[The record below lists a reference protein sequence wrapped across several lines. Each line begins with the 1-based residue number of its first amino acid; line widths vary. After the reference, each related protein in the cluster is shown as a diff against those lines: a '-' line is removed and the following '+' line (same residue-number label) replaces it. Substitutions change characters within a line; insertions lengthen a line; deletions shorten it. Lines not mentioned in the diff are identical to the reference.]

1 MPEKP
6 EVTVDSATP
15 RNMGPWR
22 LAWRAFR
29 KRRPAVIGLW
39 ALAVLYLLVL
49 MADVIAPY
57 HFDDQVRDLQWAP
70 PTRLR
75 FSDQRGFSWRPFV
88 HPTRGYIDENFQLR
102 QTEDTSRR
110 AYLRFLV
117 PAEPHSILGLI
128 PVRFRL
134 FGLDRIND
142 PAGATAYHARFYL
155 LGADNAG
162 RDIFSRICYG
172 SRISMTIGLCGTGI
186 VMLIGL
192 AVGGISGYF
201 GGWTDNL
208 LQRLCE
214 MIMLL
219 PGFYLLLMLR
229 FMFPANMS
237 SVTVYFAVVLILA
250 LVGWAGFARVIRGM
264 VLSIRGTDYVLAAR
278 ALGLG
283 HSRIIA
289 RHVLPNTAG
298 YVIVSATLS
307 IPGYILGESALSLLG
322 LGIMEPT
329 PSWGNMLQ
337 KAMDIV
343 QLQQHPWV
351 LWPGLFIFL
360 AVMAFNMVGDGLRD
374 ALDPQRLRT

>member
-1 MPEKP
+1 
-6 EVTVDSATP
+6 
-15 RNMGPWR
+15 MGPWR

-39 ALAVLYLLVL
+39 ALAILYLLVL
-49 MADVIAPY
+49 LADVIAPY

-70 PTRLR
+70 PTSLR
-75 FSDQRGFSWRPFV
+75 FSDPRGFSWRPFV
-88 HPTRGYIDENFQLR
+88 HPTRGYIDDNFQLR

-117 PAEPHSILGLI
+117 PAEPHSILGIL

-134 FGLDRIND
+134 FGLDDVKD
-142 PAGATAYHARFYL
+142 PAGASAYHARFYL

-201 GGWTDNL
+201 GGWIDNL